1 MEIRDN
7 KAIKFLSPST
17 PLGMTFPH
25 RKGLTMRVLMTG
37 IATLA
42 MLAMPSN
49 SIAQDWPDGLAVM
62 KRIDRNMVAENQV
75 VESTMIVHGRR
86 SSRTITSRGYMVSDE
101 KSFSEYLSPPRE
113 KGTKM
118 LKLDD
123 KLWIYSPST
132 NRIIQ
137 IAGHMLRQ
145 SVMGSD
151 LSYEDFTEAAEL
163 EEAYKCTVIAED
175 TLDGRPTYVVELI
188 GKRDDL
194 AYAKRKVWVDSDR
207 WVALKEERYARSG
220 KLLKTTEITEVFK
233 VQGRWYPKHMIFKDV
248 LKKGKGTEFII
259 DSIKFNQDI
268 PEHLFTKAALRK

>member
-1 MEIRDN
+1 MKYRIL
-7 KAIKFLSPST
+7 I
-17 PLGMTFPH
+17 
-25 RKGLTMRVLMTG
+25 LTIAVLF
-37 IATLA
+37 IVPNSDALA
-42 MLAMPSN
+42 QN
-49 SIAQDWPDGLAVM
+49 WPDGLEVM
-62 KRIDRNMVAENQV
+62 KKIDMNMVSENQV

-86 SSRTITSRGYMVSDE
+86 SSRTITSRGYMISDE

-118 LKLDD
+118 LRLDD
-123 KLWIYSPST
+123 KLWIYSPGT
-132 NRIIQ
+132 NRVIQ

-151 LSYEDFTEAAEL
+151 LSYEDFTEAEEL
-163 EEAYKCTVIAED
+163 EEAYDCTVIAEETVGD
-175 TLDGRPTYVVELI
+175 RPALVVELI
-188 GKRDDL
+188 AKKDDI
-194 AYAKRKVWVDSDR
+194 AYAKRKVWVDSKR
-207 WVALKEERYARSG
+207 WIALKEERYARSG

-233 VQGRWYPKHMIFKDV
+233 VEGRWYPKHMLFKDV

>member
-1 MEIRDN
+1 MKYRIL
-7 KAIKFLSPST
+7 I
-17 PLGMTFPH
+17 
-25 RKGLTMRVLMTG
+25 LTIAVLF
-37 IATLA
+37 IVPNSDALA
-42 MLAMPSN
+42 QN
-49 SIAQDWPDGLAVM
+49 WPDGLEVM
-62 KRIDRNMVAENQV
+62 KKIDMNMVSENQV

-86 SSRTITSRGYMVSDE
+86 SSRTITSRGYMISDE

-118 LKLDD
+118 LRLDD
-123 KLWIYSPST
+123 KLWIYSPGT
-132 NRIIQ
+132 NRVIQ

-151 LSYEDFTEAAEL
+151 LSYEDFTEAEEL
-163 EEAYKCTVIAED
+163 EEAYDCTVIAEETVGD
-175 TLDGRPTYVVELI
+175 RPALVVELI
-188 GKRDDL
+188 AKKDDIS
-194 AYAKRKVWVDSDR
+194 YAKRKVWVDSKR
-207 WVALKEERYARSG
+207 WIALKEERYARSG

-233 VQGRWYPKHMIFKDV
+233 VEGRWYPKHMLFKDV

>member
-1 MEIRDN
+1 MKNRILILMI
-7 KAIKFLSPST
+7 A
-17 PLGMTFPH
+17 
-25 RKGLTMRVLMTG
+25 VL
-37 IATLA
+37 L
-42 MLAMPSN
+42 LLPN
-49 SIAQDWPDGLAVM
+49 SVAVAQDWPNGLDVM
-62 KRIDRNMVAENQV
+62 KRIDFNMVSENQV
-75 VESTMIVHGRR
+75 MESTMIVHGRR
-86 SSRTITSRGYMVSDE
+86 SSRTITSRGYMISDQ

-123 KLWIYSPST
+123 KLWIYSPGT
-132 NRIIQ
+132 NRVIQ

-151 LSYEDFTEAAEL
+151 LSYEDFTEAGEL
-163 EEAYKCTVIAED
+163 EETYDCTVIAEESI
-175 TLDGRPTYVVELI
+175 GERPTLVVELI
-188 GKRDDL
+188 AKKDDV

-207 WVALKEERYARSG
+207 WIALKEERYARSG

-233 VQGRWYPKHMIFKDV
+233 VQNRWYPKHMIFKDV

-259 DSIKFNQDI
+259 DSIKFDQDI

>member
-1 MEIRDN
+1 MTRGKGIKN
-7 KAIKFLSPST
+7 MKFKLLLMIGIILMAIPTAELQ
-17 PLGMTFPH
+17 
-25 RKGLTMRVLMTG
+25 
-37 IATLA
+37 
-42 MLAMPSN
+42 
-49 SIAQDWPDGLAVM
+49 AQDWPDGLEVM
-62 KRIDRNMVAENQV
+62 KRIDKNMVSKNQV

-123 KLWIYSPST
+123 QLWIYSPGT
-132 NRIIQ
+132 NRVIQ

-163 EEAYKCTVIAED
+163 EEAYDCTVVAVEMVGD
-175 TLDGRPTYVVELI
+175 RPTYVVELV
-188 GKRDDL
+188 GKLDDL
-194 AYAKRKVWVDSDR
+194 AYAKRKVWVDNQR
-207 WVALKEERYARSG
+207 WIALKEERYARSG
-220 KLLKTTEITEVFK
+220 KLLKTTEITEVFQ

-259 DSIKFNQDI
+259 DSIKFDQDI

>member
-1 MEIRDN
+1 M
-7 KAIKFLSPST
+7 IKISKILT
-17 PLGMTFPH
+17 LLG
-25 RKGLTMRVLMTG
+25 
-37 IATLA
+37 LA
-42 MLAMPSN
+42 FIITIPTQT
-49 SIAQDWPDGLAVM
+49 IAQDWPDGLEVM
-62 KRIDRNMVAENQV
+62 QRIDRNMVSENQV

-123 KLWIYSPST
+123 KLWIYSPGT
-132 NRIIQ
+132 NRVIQ

-151 LSYEDFTEAAEL
+151 LSYEDFTETEEL
-163 EEAYKCTVIAED
+163 EEAYDCTVIAEETVGD
-175 TLDGRPTYVVELI
+175 RPTLVVELI
-188 GKRDDL
+188 AKRDDI
-194 AYAKRKVWVDSDR
+194 AYAKRKVWVDSER
-207 WVALKEERYARSG
+207 WITLKEERYARSG

-233 VQGRWYPKHMIFKDV
+233 VEDRWYPKHMIFKDV

-259 DSIKFNQDI
+259 DSIKFDQDI
-268 PEHLFTKAALRK
+268 PEYLFTKAALRK

>member
-1 MEIRDN
+1 MMKYRLLILI
-7 KAIKFLSPST
+7 AVVLFAFPSE
-17 PLGMTFPH
+17 P
-25 RKGLTMRVLMTG
+25 
-37 IATLA
+37 ALA
-42 MLAMPSN
+42 QN
-49 SIAQDWPDGLAVM
+49 WPDGLDVM
-62 KRIDRNMVAENQV
+62 KRIDRNMVSENQV
-75 VESTMIVHGRR
+75 IESTMIVHGRR

-163 EEAYKCTVIAED
+163 EEAYDCTVIAEEQVGD
-175 TLDGRPTYVVELI
+175 RPAYVVELI

-194 AYAKRKVWVDSDR
+194 AYAKRKVWVDNER

-259 DSIKFNQDI
+259 DSIKFDQDI